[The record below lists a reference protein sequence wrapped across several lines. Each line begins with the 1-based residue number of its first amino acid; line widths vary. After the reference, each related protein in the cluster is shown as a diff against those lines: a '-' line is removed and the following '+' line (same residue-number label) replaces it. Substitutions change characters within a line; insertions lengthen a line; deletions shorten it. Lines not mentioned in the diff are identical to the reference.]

1 MLILCFYITNCF
13 GSTCSIARYS
23 SALCRY
29 RNIPIV
35 IPGLKI
41 FSKGFFAGLIFGE
54 LIIGRNFAFQN
65 GLGQMGSWL
74 GLNKNSLKHYENS
87 LQQLKTA
94 NNNSTWAY
102 IRQSLLSE
110 GVLRLRSSWGGGG
123 GGYFHFLGA
132 YYRNFTI
139 CV

>member
-1 MLILCFYITNCF
+1 M
-13 GSTCSIARYS
+13 
-23 SALCRY
+23 
-29 RNIPIV
+29 
-35 IPGLKI
+35 I

-54 LIIGRNFAFQN
+54 LIIGRHFAFQN

-74 GLNKNSLKHYENS
+74 GLNKNSLKHHENS

-123 GGYFHFLGA
+123 GDIFIFWGLIIGILRYVFEISAVPGD
-132 YYRNFTI
+132 
-139 CV
+139 C